1 VLIGRETFF
10 CHSCTIHETY
20 ADLSTRRFTDYILAY
35 LYRSSGLQYGV
46 AGLQPIENVKGVESM
61 DVSDMVS
68 GHTKYRLLTGP
79 ILQKIGFEDVDME
92 ELEREQEELQEEE
105 IREENER
112 QESEKQEASGSAN
125 EVSDQHVEDLEK
137 EVEKKNEQS
146 YIGWAQS
153 KMMAA
158 GSSAS
163 GAYDKAKNQWFQ
175 RKEGGGQST
184 GTAGHSQPQA
194 YEGT

>member
-1 VLIGRETFF
+1 
-10 CHSCTIHETY
+10 
-20 ADLSTRRFTDYILAY
+20 
-35 LYRSSGLQYGV
+35 
-46 AGLQPIENVKGVESM
+46 
-61 DVSDMVS
+61 MVS

-79 ILQKIGFEDVDME
+79 ILQQIGFEDVDMK
-92 ELEREQEELQEEE
+92 ELEREKAELQEEE
-105 IREENER
+105 IREEQER
-112 QESEKQEASGSAN
+112 QESEKQEANSSTN

-153 KMMAA
+153 RMMAA

-175 RKEGGGQST
+175 RKESASQTT
-184 GTAGHSQPQA
+184 GTAGHSQPGA